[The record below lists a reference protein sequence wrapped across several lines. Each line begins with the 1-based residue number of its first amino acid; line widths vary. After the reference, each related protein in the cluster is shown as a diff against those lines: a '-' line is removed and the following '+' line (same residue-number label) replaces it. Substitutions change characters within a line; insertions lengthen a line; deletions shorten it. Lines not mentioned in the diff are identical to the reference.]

1 MEQLFI
7 TLTKAI
13 EGSAPIALTA
23 AFVWGILSIILSPCH
38 LSSIPLIIGF
48 ISEQGKLTTRK
59 AFGISFLFGLG
70 ILVTIAIIGVIT
82 AAMGRMMGDIGKYG
96 NYLVALVFFIVGL
109 HLIGVIP
116 MPFSGPGNIGMKKK
130 GLLASFLLGLV
141 FGIALGPCTFA
152 YMAPVLTLSLKV
164 ASTNAVYA
172 VLLLAVYGIGHCA
185 VIVAAGTSTE
195 AVQNY
200 LNWNEKSKGA
210 TILKKVCGV
219 LVMLGG
225 VYLIYTAR

>member
-1 MEQLFI
+1 LEQLFI
-7 TLTKAI
+7 ALTKAI
-13 EGSAPIALTA
+13 EGSAPIALSA
-23 AFVWGILSIILSPCH
+23 SLVWGVLSVILSPCH

-59 AFGISFLFGLG
+59 AFGLSFLFGLG
-70 ILVTIAIIGVIT
+70 ILATIAIIGVVT
-82 AAMGRMMGDIGKYG
+82 ATMGRMMGDVGKYG
-96 NYLVALVFFIVGL
+96 NYVVAAVFFIVGL

-116 MPFSGPGNIGMKKK
+116 MPFSGPGNVGLKRK
-130 GLLASFLLGLV
+130 GLLAAFILGLV

-164 ASTNAVYA
+164 AATRFVYA
-172 VLLLAVYGIGHCA
+172 VLLLAAYGIGHCS
-185 VIVAAGTSTE
+185 VIVAAGTSAE

-210 TILKKVCGV
+210 TIVKRICGV

-225 VYLIYTAR
+225 VYLIYAAP

>member
-13 EGSAPIALTA
+13 EGSAPIALGA
-23 AFVWGILSIILSPCH
+23 SLAWGILSVILSPCH

-59 AFGISFLFGLG
+59 AFGLSFLFGLG
-70 ILVTIAIIGVIT
+70 ILVTIALIGVIT
-82 AAMGRMMGDIGKYG
+82 AAMGRMWGDVGGYG
-96 NYLVALVFFIVGL
+96 NYAVAAIFFIVGL

-116 MPFSGPGNIGMKKK
+116 MPFSGPSNVGLKRK
-130 GLLASFLLGLV
+130 GLLASFILGLV

-152 YMAPVLTLSLKV
+152 FMAPVLTLSFKV

-172 VLLLAVYGIGHCA
+172 ALLLAAYGIGHCS

-210 TILKKVCGV
+210 SILKRVCGV
-219 LVMLGG
+219 LVVLGG
-225 VYLIYTAR
+225 VYLIYVAS